1 MKRLPNTED
10 SLVLRTDFSTD
21 TSWESV
27 CEAMSAPVGEFQAQ
41 LSCVSDAAYD
51 GLTIEALLRLKHGDH
66 GYVFIVDRVTLTNPQ
81 MPVLVV
87 DLEDEPGRS
96 FRVVPSQMWS
106 VENNLSLAN
115 MEFSEFA
122 GRVDEHGVFRGFT
135 GRDDSAR

>member
-1 MKRLPNTED
+1 VKRLPATED

-21 TSWESV
+21 SGWESV
-27 CEAMSAPVGEFQAQ
+27 CEAISAPVGEFQAQ
-41 LSCVSDAAYD
+41 LSCVSDPAFD
-51 GLTIEALLRLKHGDH
+51 GFTMESLLGLKHGDH
-66 GYVFIVDRVTLTNPQ
+66 GYVFIVDHVTLTDPD

-115 MEFSEFA
+115 MDFSEFA
-122 GRVDEHGVFRGFT
+122 ERVDENGVFRGFAGST
-135 GRDDSAR
+135 